1 MPAHTGANVKDIDGY
16 FPFLATKPFV
26 GPVEGRKG
34 VNGRFLRNNMT
45 EQTND
50 IALELA
56 RLHVLRGI
64 DFTRQL
70 KLITQRKEFQLVK
83 DETDIFTAISETD
96 EDYPAL
102 LNAARRAVE
111 QGFRVYILPNPKGI
125 RTADFI
131 FQRKGVYRMYD
142 LKTVQGKSSILNRL
156 IESIGQT
163 NHVLLNMATD
173 YNARLLALQIQKYF
187 EWNPNAGQVLVFK
200 KNKMLTVTRQ
210 TLDDKN
216 FIVQFTKLYNK

>member
-1 MPAHTGANVKDIDGY
+1 MEEDV
-16 FPFLATKPFV
+16 
-26 GPVEGRKG
+26 
-34 VNGRFLRNNMT
+34 RNIS
-45 EQTND
+45 D

-64 DFTRQL
+64 EFTRQL

-83 DETDIFTAISETD
+83 DETDIFSAIGESD
-96 EDYPAL
+96 DDYPAL
-102 LNAARRAVE
+102 LNAAQRAVSH
-111 QGFRVYILPNPKGI
+111 GYRVFILPNPKGI

-131 FQRKGVYRMYD
+131 FERKGVYRMYD
-142 LKTVQGKSSILNRL
+142 LKTIQGKSSILNRL
-156 IESIGQT
+156 VESIGQT

-187 EWNPNAGQVLVFK
+187 EWNPDAGQILIFK
-200 KNKMLTVTRQ
+200 GNKLLIVTRR

-216 FIVQFTKLYNK
+216 FIATFTRLYNK

>member
-1 MPAHTGANVKDIDGY
+1 MFFAH
-16 FPFLATKPFV
+16 LFV
-26 GPVEGRKG
+26 SLHRAHYWRTHMNPVDES
-34 VNGRFLRNNMT
+34 NSIS
-45 EQTND
+45 ND

-56 RLHVLRGI
+56 RLHVLRGVE
-64 DFTRQL
+64 FTRQL
-70 KLITQRKEFQLVK
+70 KLITERREFQLVK

-96 EDYPAL
+96 EDYPSL
-102 LNAARRAVE
+102 FNAARRAVE
-111 QGFRVYILPNPKGI
+111 HGFRVYILPNPKGI

-131 FQRKGVYRMYD
+131 FLRKGVYRMYD

-156 IESIGQT
+156 VESIGQT

-187 EWNPNAGQVLVFK
+187 EWNPNAGQILIFK
-200 KNKMLTVTRQ
+200 GNKMLSVTRR

-216 FIVQFTKLYNK
+216 FIAQFTRQYNK

>member
-1 MPAHTGANVKDIDGY
+1 MEEDT
-16 FPFLATKPFV
+16 
-26 GPVEGRKG
+26 
-34 VNGRFLRNNMT
+34 RNSS
-45 EQTND
+45 D

-70 KLITQRKEFQLVK
+70 RLITLRKEFRLVK
-83 DETDIFTAISETD
+83 GETDIFSAIGESD
-96 EDYPAL
+96 DDFPAL
-102 LNAARRAVE
+102 LNAAQRAVSH
-111 QGFRVYILPNPKGI
+111 GYRVFILPNPNGI

-131 FQRKGVYRMYD
+131 FERKGVYRMYD
-142 LKTVQGKSSILNRL
+142 LKTIQGKASILNRL
-156 IESIGQT
+156 VESIGQT

-187 EWNPNAGQVLVFK
+187 EWNPDAGQILIFK
-200 KNKMLTVTRQ
+200 GNKMVVITRR

-216 FIVQFTKLYNK
+216 FIATFTKLYNK

>member
-1 MPAHTGANVKDIDGY
+1 MRIMN
-16 FPFLATKPFV
+16 
-26 GPVEGRKG
+26 
-34 VNGRFLRNNMT
+34 

-83 DETDIFTAISETD
+83 DETDIFSAIGEID
-96 EDYPAL
+96 EDYYAL

-111 QGFRVYILPNPKGI
+111 HGFRVYILPNPKGI

-187 EWNPNAGQVLVFK
+187 EWNPNAAQILIFK
-200 KNKMLTVTRQ
+200 KNKMLSVTRQ

-216 FIVQFTKLYNK
+216 FIAQFTKLYNK

>member
-1 MPAHTGANVKDIDGY
+1 MGD
-16 FPFLATKPFV
+16 V
-26 GPVEGRKG
+26 GK
-34 VNGRFLRNNMT
+34 NS
-45 EQTND
+45 ND

-64 DFTRQL
+64 EFTWQL

-83 DETDIFTAISETD
+83 NETEIFAAIRETE
-96 EDYPAL
+96 EDYPSL

-111 QGFRVYILPNPKGI
+111 HGYRVFILPNPKGI

-131 FQRKGVYRMYD
+131 FERKGVYRMYD
-142 LKTVQGKSSILNRL
+142 LKTIQGKSSILNRL
-156 IESIGQT
+156 VESIGQT

-187 EWNPNAGQVLVFK
+187 EWNPDAGQILIFK
-200 KNKMLTVTRQ
+200 GNKMLSVTRK
-210 TLDDKN
+210 TLDDRN
-216 FIVQFTKLYNK
+216 FIAQFTKSYNK

>member
-1 MPAHTGANVKDIDGY
+1 MYEHIQKFMEELEKNS
-16 FPFLATKPFV
+16 
-26 GPVEGRKG
+26 
-34 VNGRFLRNNMT
+34 
-45 EQTND
+45 ND

-56 RLHVLRGI
+56 RLHILRGV

-70 KLITQRKEFQLVK
+70 KLITQRKEFLQVK
-83 DETDIFTAISETD
+83 NETDIFAAISEA
-96 EDYPAL
+96 EKDYPLL

-111 QGFRVYILPNPKGI
+111 HGYRVYILPNPKGI

-131 FQRKGVYRMYD
+131 FERKGIYRMYD
-142 LKTVQGKSSILNRL
+142 LKTIQGKSSILNRL
-156 IESIGQT
+156 VESIGQT

-187 EWNPNAGQVLVFK
+187 EWNPYAGQILIFK
-200 KNKMLTVTRQ
+200 GNKMLSVTRK

-216 FIVQFTKLYNK
+216 FIAQFTKSYNK